1 MHDHINKSGVRI
13 MLYIN
18 ILVNIIGLLIGTA
31 CCFLS
36 LAILAH
42 AHIILAALVALVYA
56 GAGAGKVIQSLRS

>member
-1 MHDHINKSGVRI
+1 

-56 GAGAGKVIQSLRS
+56 GAGAGEVIQSLRS